1 MGMNGFT
8 GVVETGSNAPA
19 NMASTLLEIYLNEMY
34 QNGVSRVCPMRDVF
48 QRRFSVKADILVK
61 ETIQFYSLYAK
72 IVHTYLYT
80 LNKEVFIVRVLIL
93 R

>member
-34 QNGVSRVCPMRDVF
+34 QNVELVEFVRCETFFRDKGRYLGEGNNSVLFTVC
-48 QRRFSVKADILVK
+48 
-61 ETIQFYSLYAK
+61 
-72 IVHTYLYT
+72 
-80 LNKEVFIVRVLIL
+80 
-93 R
+93 